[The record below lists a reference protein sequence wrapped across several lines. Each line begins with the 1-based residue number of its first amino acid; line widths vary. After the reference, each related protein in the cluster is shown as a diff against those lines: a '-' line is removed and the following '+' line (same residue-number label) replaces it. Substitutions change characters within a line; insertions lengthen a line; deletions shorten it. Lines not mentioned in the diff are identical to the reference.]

1 MMSKFCCS
9 VTLATAATAFPTP
22 PLDSKT
28 AAAVINAEFTGD
40 IHSGGVVVRQMGEW
54 SLFCGEDCYKGRPDC
69 ILSTSFYNSV
79 VGVDGTDST
88 FGGFFPYGWGAG
100 VVFNGTL
107 ARERLAKC
115 FYMFDGNSYYRY
127 NGGCGCMA
135 AKADQGSCDN
145 PHAPYFNIAPDG
157 NFVDGDNE
165 EYAKK
170 CLCTDVN
177 SEQHDAAGNDCFW
190 RGPAYNTSKGLYGG
204 TEYGSVIQQ
213 RLNVVEPASQWRW
226 NELVMDAALL
236 QQILTEDPA
245 SAITAVFYHNN
256 VILPDQNEQN
266 KEKAQNIQSQMLDR
280 YKIKFPIVECGL
292 HVPVSKEKGPFVE
305 STLGTSVIV

>member
-1 MMSKFCCS
+1 MAFA
-9 VTLATAATAFPTP
+9 TTAATAKQTP

-28 AAAVINAEFTGD
+28 AAAVLNAEFMGD
-40 IHSGGVVVRQMGEW
+40 VFSGGVVMRQMGDW

-69 ILSTSFYNSV
+69 ILSTSFYNSA
-79 VGVDGTDST
+79 VGVNGTDST
-88 FGGFFPYGWGAG
+88 FFGYFPYAWGAG

-135 AKADQGSCDN
+135 AKADQGSCTD

-157 NFVDGDNE
+157 EFVDGDNE

-170 CLCTDVN
+170 CLCTDVH

-204 TEYGSVIQQ
+204 SEYKSVIQQ

-226 NELVMDAALL
+226 NELVMDARVL
-236 QQILTEDPA
+236 QQILAEDPA
-245 SAITAVFYHNN
+245 SAIVGVFYYNN
-256 VILPDQNEQN
+256 IILPDQNKQN
-266 KEKAQNIQSQMLDR
+266 KGKAQDIQTQLLEK
-280 YKIKFPIVECGL
+280 YKVKFPIVECGL
-292 HVPVSKEKGPFVE
+292 HVPVSKEKGPFVASPLE
-305 STLGTSVIV
+305 ISIV